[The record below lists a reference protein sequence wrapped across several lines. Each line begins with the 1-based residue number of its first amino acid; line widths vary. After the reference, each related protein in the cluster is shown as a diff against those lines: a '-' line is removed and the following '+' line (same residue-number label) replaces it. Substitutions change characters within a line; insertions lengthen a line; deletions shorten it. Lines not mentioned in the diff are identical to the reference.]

1 MSTRSKGILVAL
13 VIVVGLAAG
22 GYAAAPWL
30 LTTIAVRSLDGIV
43 EVRELDIESIGWS
56 RIDIAVV
63 RVDNQQM
70 RFSARQAAVRFDPW
84 PFRVRGVDVRTGRL
98 EVAGAMT
105 GAGGDAGPVL
115 PALPPFPVRIDE
127 LSLQLATP
135 WGEVALP
142 ASITAAPG
150 GAGGV
155 TAEIQGP
162 DFSVVLANPEQGRH
176 VLDLYDADQ
185 AGLLSLDARTG
196 GGFPVAFDGRLQP
209 DRLAP
214 WLDASRAVPPEL
226 KPILTPYAVS
236 GGPVTIRGTLAQ
248 NLDFTVGVQGSITL
262 FDQREPP
269 ERVFHR
275 MELDLNPGHEVV
287 RAGASWSG
295 SGEGGFSFSPDP
307 DTMLTGRN
315 PTWRWNEDGLS
326 LNATEARLEPL
337 ALEADTIEASS
348 PEPDIDAATGSIRA
362 AGLRLDG
369 WPAAL
374 AYYDLNGDWTW
385 AESTLS
391 ATGTGSGAALPKL
404 GWKLDTGESRGRL
417 EINVRDA
424 VAALEP
430 SVGLY
435 TAAVADDLNI
445 LAGDLNGRYV
455 TEWDADREQTKL
467 ELDAGSV
474 DADLGG
480 MEIRGMNVR
489 VDNRG
494 NGMEQ
499 LSITVAAPTLKLAA
513 GTVAEDLEIGMRLTL
528 PRLHVET
535 ARTRLF
541 DGVISLRPLSFDL
554 DDNEIE
560 MFVDI
565 EALSLESVMALLE
578 LESTQLTG
586 EVAGPVRMLYS
597 HDRGL
602 EINKGDLHSVKAG
615 VLKFTMDPDSPAADQ
630 YNNIALRALENFQYD
645 ELNASVLYRPD
656 GEYRISAR
664 ILGRNPEVLD
674 GHPIALNP
682 TIEGRL
688 PALFRAFLITGDFN
702 RAIIDR
708 LREEQ
713 NPSTPGGA
721 STLESD

>member
-1 MSTRSKGILVAL
+1 MAL
-13 VIVVGLAAG
+13 AIVLGLAAT

-30 LTTIAVRSLDGIV
+30 LTAIAVRSLDGIV
-43 EVRELDIESIGWS
+43 EVRELDIESVGLT

-63 RVDNQQM
+63 RVDNPQM
-70 RFSARQAAVRFDPW
+70 RFSARQSAVRFDPW
-84 PFRVRGVDVRTGRL
+84 PFRVRGIDIRKARL
-98 EVAGAMT
+98 ELTGAPAGQGT
-105 GAGGDAGPVL
+105 GTGTDPGAGGNAA
-115 PALPPFPVRIDE
+115 PALPPFPLQIDE

-142 ASITAAPG
+142 VSITTAPG

-162 DFSVVLANPEQGRH
+162 DFSAVLANPDENRQ

-185 AGLLSLDARTG
+185 AGLLSLDAQTG
-196 GGFPVAFDGRLQP
+196 GGFPVAFDGRLDP
-209 DRLAP
+209 HRLAP
-214 WLDASRAVPPEL
+214 WLRANRAVPPEL
-226 KPILTPYAVS
+226 KPILAPYAVA
-236 GGPVTIRGTLAQ
+236 GGPLTFHGVLAQ
-248 NLDFTVGVQGSITL
+248 DLDFTAELRGSIALT
-262 FDQREPP
+262 DEREPAA
-269 ERVFHR
+269 RIFDTI
-275 MELDLNPGHEVV
+275 ELDLSPGHKIA
-287 RAGASWSG
+287 RTGASWSG
-295 SGEGGFSFSPDP
+295 SGEGGFRFAPNP
-307 DTMLTGRN
+307 DTRLTGRN
-315 PTWRWNEDGLS
+315 PTWRWNQDGLS
-326 LNATEARLEPL
+326 FNATAARLEPL
-337 ALEADTIEASS
+337 ALAADTIEASS
-348 PEPDIDAATGSIRA
+348 SEPDADGANGSIRA
-362 AGLRLDG
+362 AGLRFDG
-369 WPAAL
+369 WPETL
-374 AYYDLNGDWTW
+374 AHYDLNGDWSW
-385 AESTLS
+385 SDSTLD
-391 ATGTGSGAALPKL
+391 ATGTGSGAALPTL
-404 GWKLDTGESRGRL
+404 GWKLETGGSRGRL
-417 EINVRDA
+417 EINVQDA

-430 SVGLY
+430 SVGHY
-435 TAAVADDLNI
+435 TAAVADDLQI
-445 LAGDLNGRYV
+445 LAGELKGRYV
-455 TEWDADREQTKL
+455 TEWDADREQTLL

-489 VDNRG
+489 VGNQG

-499 LSITVAAPTLKLAA
+499 LIIAVAAPTLKLAA
-513 GTVAEDLEIGMRLTL
+513 GTVAEDLEIDLRLAL
-528 PRLHVET
+528 PRVHVDT

-541 DGVISLRPLSFDL
+541 EGGISLRPLSFDL

-560 MFVDI
+560 MYVDI
-565 EALSLESVMALLE
+565 DSLSLESVMKLLE

-597 HDRGL
+597 QERGL

-615 VLKFTMDPDSPAADQ
+615 VLRFTMNRDSPAAAQ
-630 YNNIALRALENFQYD
+630 YNNIALHALENFQYN

-713 NPSTPGGA
+713 DLSTPGETP
-721 STLESD
+721 TLNND